1 MFNAIFLGTVATIS
15 VDAEIKV
22 NNTIFGNVELNI
34 SYKNTWHIQ
43 YIVYTTDNT

>member
-1 MFNAIFLGTVATIS
+1 MFNAIFLGTVGAIF
-15 VDAEIKV
+15 VDTETKV

-43 YIVYTTDNT
+43 YVVYTTDST